1 MAALDLS
8 RIVDQAHE
16 HLREVDQRRD
26 RMVASYVAVLVVG
39 VALLGLLARYLAAP
53 GEPLLSGQLWLPAF
67 LVTAF
72 LFILGL
78 PIFGG
83 LCECRKW
90 HAGYQWVV
98 RALLKAPQRNGSS
111 TAKQLRSAYEKEWE
125 NDNGSGT
132 FHWLGGVESSLIN
145 IFLIVHAGS
154 LFALLFLLGGKLGAT
169 DLTAFL
175 ISGLATVLFLVLAKL
190 FSFRATQMDKEE
202 ANQRAWLLP

>member
-39 VALLGLLARYLAAP
+39 VALLGLLARYLMAP

-67 LVTAF
+67 LVTGF
-72 LFILGL
+72 LFLLGL
-78 PIFGG
+78 PVFGG

-98 RALLKAPQRNGSS
+98 RALQRAPQRNGTS

-125 NDNGSGT
+125 TGNGSGT
-132 FHWLGGVESSLIN
+132 FHWLGGVESSLFN
-145 IFLIVHAGS
+145 VFLIVHAAS
-154 LFALLFLLGGKLGAT
+154 LFALLFLIGRRLEASNT
-169 DLTAFL
+169 TTIV

-190 FSFRATQMDKEE
+190 FSFRATKMDKDE
-202 ANQRAWLLP
+202 ANERAWLLP